1 MLDEEFFVANLE
13 DLVMYCSLSVD
24 ICELVSEIYNNLEEK
39 NTENFVKAMKNRENE
54 IVNQLWFYI
63 EQECELTLRENVR
76 RYLRRT

>member
-1 MLDEEFFVANLE
+1 MLDEEFFLANLE

-39 NTENFVKAMKNRENE
+39 NTENFVKEMSNRNNPEVE
-54 IVNQLWFYI
+54 QLWFYI

-76 RYLRRT
+76 RYLRR

>member
-1 MLDEEFFVANLE
+1 MLDEEFFLANLE

-39 NTENFVKAMKNRENE
+39 NTENFVKEMSNRNNPVVE
-54 IVNQLWFYI
+54 QLWLYI

-76 RYLRRT
+76 RYLRS

>member
-1 MLDEEFFVANLE
+1 MLDEEFFLANLE

-39 NTENFVKAMKNRENE
+39 NTENFVKEMSNRNNPVVE
-54 IVNQLWFYI
+54 QLWLCI

-76 RYLRRT
+76 RYLRR

>member
-1 MLDEEFFVANLE
+1 MLDEEFFLANLE

-39 NTENFVKAMKNRENE
+39 NTENFVKEMKNRENE
-54 IVNQLWFYI
+54 IVNQLWLYI